1 MSNIIFTHKENME
14 LPLDYEPCMDYQA
27 KAMADDMVRTGE
39 CLNWDHAYESSWDW
53 LEYQLGWERKN
64 GRDT

>member
-1 MSNIIFTHKENME
+1 MIKEME
-14 LPLDYEPCMDYQA
+14 LPLDYQPCMDYQA

-64 GRDT
+64 EKR